1 MEYIYG
7 YEEDRDP
14 ETLRRCEQAAR
25 WLKVSEDGTLVTA
38 EKDGRVREI
47 ALIGSRDEIL
57 RRLHVQTGYSS
68 G

>member
-1 MEYIYG
+1 MG
-7 YEEDRDP
+7 MKRT
-14 ETLRRCEQAAR
+14 ETQKPCAGEQAAR

-57 RRLHVQTGYSS
+57 RRLLVQTGYSS